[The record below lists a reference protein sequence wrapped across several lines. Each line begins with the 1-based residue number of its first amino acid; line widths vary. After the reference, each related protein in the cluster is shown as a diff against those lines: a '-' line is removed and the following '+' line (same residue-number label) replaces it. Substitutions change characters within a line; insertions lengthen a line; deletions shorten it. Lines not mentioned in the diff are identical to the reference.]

1 MMPNSPYAI
10 AKLGAHHAVRM
21 YRDGYGLHGS
31 CSICFNHESPRR
43 GEHFVTRKITIYV
56 AKLKYM
62 LSQHA
67 ALPCLSDEQNIY
79 VNGTKYPKLR
89 LGNIDACR
97 DWSHAKD
104 MVRGMWMML
113 QQEKPDDYV
122 LASGETHS
130 VRDFVRLCFD
140 YIGIENWES
149 YVYIDKGLY
158 RPVEVP
164 YLLGIADKAY
174 LAFGWKPEYSF
185 NDLVSDMMESDL
197 DIYCN

>member
-1 MMPNSPYAI
+1 
-10 AKLGAHHAVRM
+10 
-21 YRDGYGLHGS
+21 
-31 CSICFNHESPRR
+31 
-43 GEHFVTRKITIYV
+43 
-56 AKLKYM
+56 M